1 MSYDLESILNYIDSS
16 SKKLIAVLGPTC
28 TGKSD
33 IAIAIAK
40 HIDAEI
46 INCDS
51 RLIFQQMNIG
61 TAKPSEEELGEVKHH
76 LVNIRKPD
84 EIYSAANYR
93 KDFDEIIDAHR
104 DADGNLNK
112 KFVVVGGTGLYAKAA
127 LENLNMPE
135 TGSNTELREEVKA
148 KETEELAQM
157 LKELDPKAYLQVDM
171 DNKVRLIGAIEL
183 VKDSGKT
190 LAQIRSKASEDRYD
204 TCYLALNFERRRALY
219 DLINARVIRMI
230 RKGLVHEVEALLN
243 KYGETQTLM
252 STIGYKEI
260 ISYLKGEKASLSE
273 ARREIQLKTRR
284 YAKKQMTWFRA
295 NPKIKWFYRD

>member
-51 RLIFQQMNIG
+51 RLIFQEMNIG

-135 TGSNTELREEVKA
+135 PGSNTELREELKA

-171 DNKVRLIGAIEL
+171 DNKVRLIRAIEL
-183 VKDSGKT
+183 VKDYGKT